1 MSWQDV
7 KVKIEGAEYEG
18 RMRCNE
24 IFVPIMVE
32 DAEPTI
38 EVDGKP
44 AQVESVRV
52 DDRDSVVYITVK
64 ADAKKQRS
72 KSDDKPVEGRD
83 DGEAG
88 GSGV

>member
-7 KVKIEGAEYEG
+7 KVKIEGAEYDG
-18 RMRCNE
+18 KMRGNE
-24 IFVPIMVE
+24 IFVPILVE
-32 DAEPTI
+32 DETPTV

-44 AQVESVRV
+44 AQVESVRI

-83 DGEAG
+83 DDKAG
-88 GSGV
+88 GGGV